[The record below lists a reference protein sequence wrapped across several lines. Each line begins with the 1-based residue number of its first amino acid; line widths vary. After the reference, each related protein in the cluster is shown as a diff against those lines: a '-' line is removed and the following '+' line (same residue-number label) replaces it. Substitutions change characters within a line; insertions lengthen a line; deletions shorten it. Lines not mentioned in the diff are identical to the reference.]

1 MKALLA
7 PLVALVFAGFA
18 SANVSVTGT
27 GKVTYVPD
35 LVHVAVGVSSDA
47 KTASEAW
54 QKNEQV
60 VQKLFEV
67 LKTYG
72 IDPKDMKTT
81 GLNVS
86 PRYVNHKDREP
97 ELVGY
102 TASYNLSVTV
112 RKLAEAGRVVDALV
126 ENGANRNMSL
136 AFGHSDIDRMMDE
149 ARTKAAADARK
160 KAELYV
166 TASGASLGQVLS
178 ISEGQAFAPQYF
190 TLEARAASG
199 LKDLPIAAGT
209 QDLTVNITVVYAINH
224 APRS

>member
-7 PLVALVFAGFA
+7 TLVALLFAGFA
-18 SANVSVTGT
+18 SANVTVSGT

-35 LVHVAVGVSSDA
+35 LVHVAVGVSSDG
-47 KTASEAW
+47 KTANEAW
-54 QKNEQV
+54 QKNEEV
-60 VQKLFEV
+60 VKELFEV
-67 LKTYG
+67 LKTFG

-86 PRYVNHKDREP
+86 PRYVNHKDQEP

-102 TASYNLSVTV
+102 TAKYDLNVTV

-126 ENGANRNMSL
+126 EYGANRNMSL
-136 AFGHSDIDRMMDE
+136 AFGHSDLDKLMDE

-166 TASGASLGQVLS
+166 TASGASLGQVIS
-178 ISEGQAFAPQYF
+178 ISEGQVFAPQSFPYER
-190 TLEARAASG
+190 LSKADAG
-199 LKDLPIAAGT
+199 LPIAAGT